1 MAAGGIARALTGAAV
16 LAALLCLAGTGFA
29 QQRVVPPRASPLSGR
44 PDTEGAMRLVPPV
57 PPAQP
62 TPVDKLPLAQLR
74 VPRGFRIEVYA
85 AGVAG
90 ARSLRV
96 GDKGAVFAG
105 STLGFVYAV
114 VSKDG
119 RGEVKV
125 VASGLNRPSGLA
137 YKDDTLY
144 IAELSRIVK
153 IEHVEDN
160 LDDPPPPVAV
170 YEDLPKEETNAL
182 RFIGIG
188 PDDRLYVSVGMPC
201 NNCLAPDGYGQIRR
215 MILDGSGAE
224 VLAEG
229 LRFSLGFDWNPA
241 NRDLYFTDNGRDWLS
256 EELPN
261 DELNRATRP
270 GQNFGAPYCYDDV
283 PDQVYG
289 WGRACSEFV
298 RAGRQARPAYRA
310 ARHAVL
316 HRHHVSGGLPGRDL
330 RRPPRLLEQDGEDR
344 RRRGRGQA
352 QPRRQR
358 AGGRAVPHRL
368 HRRQCLSRPAGR
380 RRDDEGRLA
389 ARLRRLEWR
398 DLPGDLRQRAA
409 GASVKTAAAPE
420 IGGGPAVCPPD
431 PLNKSAGL

>member
-1 MAAGGIARALTGAAV
+1 MAAGGIASALTGAAV
-16 LAALLCLAGTGFA
+16 IAALFCLVGTGFA

-62 TPVDKLPLAQLR
+62 TPVDKLPLTQLR

-90 ARSLRV
+90 ARGLRV

-119 RGEVKV
+119 RGELKV

-144 IAELSRIVK
+144 IAEASRIVK

-215 MILDGSGAE
+215 MILDGGGAE

-261 DELNRATRP
+261 DELNRVTRP

-298 RAGRQARPAYRA
+298 APVAKLGAHTAPLGMRFYTGTMFPADYRGAIFVARHGSWNKTVKAGGDVVAVKLNRDGSVRAVEPFLTGFIANNAYLGRPVDVAVMRDGSLLVSDEWNGAIYRVTYGNARPA
-310 ARHAVL
+310 
-316 HRHHVSGGLPGRDL
+316 HR
-330 RRPPRLLEQDGEDR
+330 
-344 RRRGRGQA
+344 
-352 QPRRQR
+352 
-358 AGGRAVPHRL
+358 
-368 HRRQCLSRPAGR
+368 
-380 RRDDEGRLA
+380 
-389 ARLRRLEWR
+389 
-398 DLPGDLRQRAA
+398 
-409 GASVKTAAAPE
+409 
-420 IGGGPAVCPPD
+420 
-431 PLNKSAGL
+431 

>member
-1 MAAGGIARALTGAAV
+1 MLHIKGRWSAMYFALQTMGCRAEVQLAAARIARALSGAAV
-16 LAALLCLAGTGFA
+16 IAALLAGTGFA
-29 QQRVVPPRASPLSGR
+29 QQRVVPPRTSPLSGR

-62 TPVDKLPLAQLR
+62 TPGDKLPLSQLR
-74 VPRGFRIEVYA
+74 VPRGFRVEVFA
-85 AGVAG
+85 AGLAG
-90 ARSLRV
+90 ARSVRI

-105 STLGFVYAV
+105 SALGFVYAV
-114 VSKDG
+114 VSRDG

-125 VASGLNRPSGLA
+125 VASGLNRSSGLA

-144 IAELSRIVK
+144 IAELSRIAK

-215 MILDGSGAE
+215 MNLDGSSAE

-289 WGRACSEFV
+289 WGRVCSEFV
-298 RAGRQARPAYRA
+298 APVAKLGPHTAPVGMRFYTGTMFPADYRGAIFVARHGSWNKTVKTGGDVVAVKLNRDGSVRAVEPFLTGFIAANAYLGRPVDVAMMRDGSLLVSDDWNGAIYRVTYGNARPA
-310 ARHAVL
+310 
-316 HRHHVSGGLPGRDL
+316 HR
-330 RRPPRLLEQDGEDR
+330 
-344 RRRGRGQA
+344 
-352 QPRRQR
+352 
-358 AGGRAVPHRL
+358 
-368 HRRQCLSRPAGR
+368 
-380 RRDDEGRLA
+380 
-389 ARLRRLEWR
+389 
-398 DLPGDLRQRAA
+398 
-409 GASVKTAAAPE
+409 
-420 IGGGPAVCPPD
+420 
-431 PLNKSAGL
+431 

>member
-1 MAAGGIARALTGAAV
+1 MAAGGIAKTLTGAAMI
-16 LAALLCLAGTGFA
+16 AAILAGTGFA

-62 TPVDKLPLAQLR
+62 TPVAQLPLSQLR

-90 ARSLRV
+90 ARSLRI
-96 GDKGAVFAG
+96 GDKGTVFAG

-144 IAELSRIVK
+144 IAELTRIAK

-160 LDDPPPPVAV
+160 LDDPPPPVAI
-170 YEDLPKEETNAL
+170 YEDLPKEETNGL

-201 NNCLAPDGYGQIRR
+201 NNCLAPDGFGQIRR
-215 MILDGSGAE
+215 MSLDGSGAE

-261 DELNRATRP
+261 DELNRVTRP
-270 GQNFGAPYCYDDV
+270 GQNFGAPYCYEGDV

-289 WGRACSEFV
+289 WGRSCSEFV
-298 RAGRQARPAYRA
+298 PPVGKLGPHAAPLGMRFYTGTMFPGEYRGAIFVARHGSWNKTVKTGGDVAAVKLNRDGSVRAVEPFLTGFIASNGYLGRPVDVAVMKDGSLLVSDDWNGAIYRVVYGNARPA
-310 ARHAVL
+310 
-316 HRHHVSGGLPGRDL
+316 HR
-330 RRPPRLLEQDGEDR
+330 
-344 RRRGRGQA
+344 
-352 QPRRQR
+352 
-358 AGGRAVPHRL
+358 
-368 HRRQCLSRPAGR
+368 
-380 RRDDEGRLA
+380 
-389 ARLRRLEWR
+389 
-398 DLPGDLRQRAA
+398 
-409 GASVKTAAAPE
+409 
-420 IGGGPAVCPPD
+420 
-431 PLNKSAGL
+431 